1 MIPRTRAFIAACL
14 FALGILGLWS
24 EPQASAGDKPAP
36 PKGQRI
42 AWAGHSFLMF
52 VPPIVL
58 NSATGAGIKDQSY
71 PALSG
76 IGGSR
81 VIQHWDVPEEKNK
94 IKAALRDGK
103 VDVLVLSPIWLP
115 DDGIENFV
123 KLAVT
128 HNPKVRVHIQETWM
142 PFDRPPKD
150 IRKDQPKKVERA
162 ARTVDELRDMHAD
175 YFQSMDEHVRGLR
188 KKHGET
194 SVFVVPA
201 GQAVIALRARI
212 IAGKAPGLKTQD
224 DLFGDAIGHARPP
237 LQALVAYC
245 HYAVIYRTS
254 PVGLPVPKVLS
265 TAPDAEALNR
275 LLQELAWDAVRQHP
289 LSGVGTR

>member
-1 MIPRTRAFIAACL
+1 MILRSRALIVAGL
-14 FALGILGLWS
+14 FALALLALWS
-24 EPQASAGDKPAP
+24 EPRASAGDKPAP

-58 NSATGAGIKDQSY
+58 NIATGAGIKDQSY
-71 PALSG
+71 SALSG

-162 ARTVDELRDMHAD
+162 ARTVDELRGMHAE
-175 YFQSMDEHVRGLR
+175 YFEGMDEHARA
-188 KKHGET
+188 E
-194 SVFVVPA
+194 PA
-201 GQAVIALRARI
+201 
-212 IAGKAPGLKTQD
+212 
-224 DLFGDAIGHARPP
+224 
-237 LQALVAYC
+237 
-245 HYAVIYRTS
+245 
-254 PVGLPVPKVLS
+254 
-265 TAPDAEALNR
+265 TAPD
-275 LLQELAWDAVRQHP
+275 
-289 LSGVGTR
+289 ST